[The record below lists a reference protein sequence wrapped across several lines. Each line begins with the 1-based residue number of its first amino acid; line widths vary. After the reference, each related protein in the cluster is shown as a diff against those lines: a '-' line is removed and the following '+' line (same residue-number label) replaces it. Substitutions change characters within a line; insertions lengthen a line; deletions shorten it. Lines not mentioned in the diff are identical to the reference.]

1 MKYHISEENWQAIYS
16 FLKTIPKI
24 HIKDE
29 YRTRL
34 FIEAVY
40 FLMRTG
46 IQIRML
52 PDYYGNHYSIYQR
65 YLDWKENGIWERLF
79 RHMRHNISKQCMID
93 STSIRAN
100 QCSAGYGKH
109 SQEEQCLGRS
119 RGGYG
124 TKVHVLT
131 DGEGNPMMFIL
142 TPGNNHDVTQAENLT
157 REIKDTTVIADKG
170 YDSQEFVDYLH
181 KNNCEVVIPSRCNNK
196 IQRGIDKNTYKQ
208 RHYIENFFSKI
219 KCFRRICTRFDKTA
233 SSYISWWHIAS
244 FFILLR

>member
-1 MKYHISEENWQAIYS
+1 MKYYISEKDWQVIYS
-16 FLKTIPKI
+16 YLKTVPRI
-24 HIKDE
+24 HIRDE
-29 YRTRL
+29 CRTRI

-46 IQIRML
+46 IQVRML

-65 YLDWKENGIWERLF
+65 YLDWEKRDIWRKMFEY
-79 RHMRHNISKQCMID
+79 MRIQSSKCCMLD
-93 STSIRAN
+93 STNIRAN
-100 QCSAGYGKH
+100 QCAAGYKKN

-119 RGGYG
+119 RGGFG

-142 TPGNNHDVTQAENLT
+142 TPGNNHDITQAENLT
-157 REIKDTTVIADKG
+157 KELKDTVVIADKG

-196 IQRGIDKNTYKQ
+196 IQRIIDKDTYKG

-219 KCFRRICTRFDKTA
+219 KYFRRVCTRYDKTA
-233 SSYISWWHIAS
+233 SSYISWWYIAS